1 VCLKVSRKAAAEL
14 AAQLA
19 DVNVQ
24 PHGRTDGL
32 PTVSGGQRRCVGWGG
47 TPEAVN
53 RFGKALPIVFWQSG
67 GCAVARCETAP
78 NAAPGC
84 SGCRSVGARRG
95 GFGWNGMAGVGCQE
109 TKCERQQTGFGDGG
123 MERQFLN
130 FAVRA
135 VFGIESHG
143 SAQDFVVL
151 DSLQMDSRQFI
162 VFFATP

>member
-1 VCLKVSRKAAAEL
+1 
-14 AAQLA
+14 
-19 DVNVQ
+19 
-24 PHGRTDGL
+24 
-32 PTVSGGQRRCVGWGG
+32 
-47 TPEAVN
+47 
-53 RFGKALPIVFWQSG
+53 
-67 GCAVARCETAP
+67 
-78 NAAPGC
+78 
-84 SGCRSVGARRG
+84 
-95 GFGWNGMAGVGCQE
+95 
-109 TKCERQQTGFGDGG
+109 